1 MSKERIGF
9 CEVLPLNKRIFFCI
23 PALLILIL
31 DTETAI
37 TGAREG
43 IELCL
48 QTVIPSLFPFMVLTS
63 ILTGL
68 RSLVSGPASYFL
80 PGLLGGYPTGALAV
94 AQGVKDEHISRETGR
109 RLLAFCS
116 NAGPAFIFGMG
127 ANLFS
132 KTWMCW
138 AVWAIQILSALL
150 VSLVFPVKESFSK
163 ASTPPAAVTLIQA
176 LSRSVRT
183 MSLICG
189 WIILF
194 RIMLTFLRLWFLWC
208 LPQWLSCLICG
219 ILELSN
225 GCLSLTEIKIEAVR
239 FILFSLFLS
248 FGGICVAMQ
257 TYAVTDGMDASLY
270 LPGKILQA
278 IFSTMLSAA
287 LFSREISILTCLI
300 LIFLFSK
307 KRIAFGSKVMYNR
320 ANYSRRKAACSF
332 VKKSSPC
339 APTVRTPRS

>member
-9 CEVLPLNKRIFFCI
+9 CEVLLLNKRIFFCVL
-23 PALLILIL
+23 ALLILFM
-31 DTETAI
+31 DTKTAI
-37 TGAREG
+37 SGAREG

-48 QTVIPSLFPFMVLTS
+48 HTVIPSLFPFMVLTS
-63 ILTGL
+63 ILTEL
-68 RSLVSGPASYFL
+68 RSFVSGPASYFL

-132 KTWMCW
+132 KAWMCW

-150 VSLVFPVKESFSK
+150 VSLMFPVKEAFIK
-163 ASTPPAAVTLIQA
+163 ASTPSSKVTLIQA
-176 LSRSVRT
+176 LSRSIRT
-183 MSLICG
+183 MGLICG

-194 RIMLTFLRLWFLWC
+194 RILLTFFRLWFLWC
-208 LPQWLSCLICG
+208 LPQWLRCLICG
-219 ILELSN
+219 ILEISN
-225 GCLSLTEIKIEAVR
+225 GCLNLVEIKNETLR

-257 TYAVTDGMDASLY
+257 TYAVTDGMDASFY

-278 IFSTMLSAA
+278 IFSIMLSAA
-287 LFSREISILTCLI
+287 LFSREIFILTCLI

-307 KRIAFGSKVMYNR
+307 KRIAFGSKVMYNKI
-320 ANYSRRKAACSF
+320 NYSRRKTACSF
-332 VKKSSPC
+332 VKSSSPC
-339 APTVRTPRS
+339 APTVLTPRS